1 MSRYVSKRN
10 RNIFTWQSVH
20 KYLQWIYSKSPN
32 VELKCPSTG
41 KWISK
46 LQYIHAMKHY
56 SAIKKE
62 NQAQIYTIT
71 QINLRYIL
79 LSERKVKV
87 LDTKLDRSLC
97 NPMDCSP
104 PGSSVHGILQVRI
117 LEWLAILFSRGSS
130 WPRDQTQ
137 VSRIVGRRFTF
148 WTAGEANELISQIL
162 FSGVSSLGWGVSH
175 FDAGVSHLR
184 SC

>member
-20 KYLQWIYSKSPN
+20 KYLQWFYSKSPN
-32 VELKCPSTG
+32 MELKCPSMG

-46 LQYIHAMKHY
+46 MQYIHATKYY

-71 QINLRYIL
+71 QINIRYIL
-79 LSERKVKV
+79 LRERKVKV
-87 LDTKLDRSLC
+87 LDTKLNLSLC
-97 NPMDCSP
+97 DPMDCSP

-117 LEWLAILFSRGSS
+117 LEWLAIPFSRGSS

-137 VSRIVGRRFTF
+137 VSRITGIFFTI
-148 WTAGEANELISQIL
+148 WATREARHKSQQFMWFYLYDIQRK
-162 FSGVSSLGWGVSH
+162 G
-175 FDAGVSHLR
+175 DI
-184 SC
+184 